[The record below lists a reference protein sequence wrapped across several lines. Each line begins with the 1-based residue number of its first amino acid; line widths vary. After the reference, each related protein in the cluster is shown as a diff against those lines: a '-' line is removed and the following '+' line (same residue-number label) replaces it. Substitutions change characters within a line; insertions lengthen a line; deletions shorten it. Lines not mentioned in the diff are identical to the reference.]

1 MRPHANDVQRE
12 NGQLS
17 NALRER
23 LAQGDLLDLEVLMRY
38 RGVRTLRALE
48 SLETNERALL
58 LVRARQLY
66 ELLGIFPSNL
76 KKALDRLFGNEAFG
90 AGLFGENGRVLS
102 TNPRPKMDRPAATA
116 AAKNPSGEKCSECG
130 RDWTSKVFKGV
141 MYWHSKVGGKTLC
154 HRCFQ
159 QEKK

>member
-1 MRPHANDVQRE
+1 MRPHANDVPRE

-102 TNPRPKMDRPAATA
+102 TNPRPIRPGCVSASVAPAFVSPLWAGAGGSSSSSSRGVEKSKQTA
-116 AAKNPSGEKCSECG
+116 AVAAQNASVS
-130 RDWTSKVFKGV
+130 WGV
-141 MYWHSKVGGKTLC
+141 
-154 HRCFQ
+154 
-159 QEKK
+159 